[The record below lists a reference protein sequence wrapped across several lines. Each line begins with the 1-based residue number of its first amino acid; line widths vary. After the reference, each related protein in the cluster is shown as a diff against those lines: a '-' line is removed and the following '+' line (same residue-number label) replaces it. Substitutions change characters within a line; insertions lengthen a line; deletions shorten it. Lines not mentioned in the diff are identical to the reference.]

1 MNHKFRSLVL
11 AGLVVGGIVLA
22 APAGAATVTF
32 SDFSDAVSGPPDLF
46 KISTTAPDGGNPNI
60 LVIGLEDFKA
70 GGSVIVAFDTL
81 SLSITAPNGY
91 RITSVIYAETGDGD
105 STGGGTAIAT
115 GSITANGMTNSL
127 ASIVFSSGAVGPWG
141 LGTSFDFSGGLV
153 EEVTV
158 TISNALFAVDGADIE
173 KTMAS
178 LEVTI
183 TLIPLPASVVL
194 LSTALI
200 GLAMIRRDRDPS
212 RAA

>member
-11 AGLVVGGIVLA
+11 TGLVVGGFVLA

-46 KISTTAPDGGNPNI
+46 EISTTVPDGGNPNI
-60 LVIGLEDFKA
+60 LVIGLDEFMA
-70 GGSVIVAFDTL
+70 GGSVISAFDTL
-81 SLSITAPNGY
+81 SLRITAPTGY

-127 ASIVFSSGAVGPWG
+127 ASIIFSSSAVGPWG
-141 LGTSFDFSGGLV
+141 LGTSFDFSGELV
-153 EEVTV
+153 EEVIV
-158 TISNALFAVDGADIE
+158 TISNVLVAVDGADIV
-173 KTMAS
+173 KTMAG

-200 GLAMIRRDRDPS
+200 GLAMIRRDRDQS